1 MQENGMNQE
10 DRSDLAQT
18 TLAAPAAGMEERPWW
33 IQPVDA
39 VFVSRI
45 QVLTAGVG
53 VDLDRPL
60 PLESGDAGMP

>member
-1 MQENGMNQE
+1 MNPE
-10 DRSDLAQT
+10 GRSDLAQT
-18 TLAAPAAGMEERPWW
+18 TLAAPAVWTEERPWR

-45 QVLTAGVG
+45 QALTAGVD